1 MALVSNYKNL
11 CCNSSVSAS
20 RSFWYHLIHNRCLQN
35 YRICWSTWSKQHMC
49 FKYRLCLL
57 CMPAWVLSH
66 LWLFVTLWTIAS
78 HTPLSMGFY
87 RKEHWS
93 GLPFPPL
100 GNLPAP
106 RIEPM
111 SLYLLHWQVGSVPL
125 APSKKPHS
133 SLHLLYHPAK
143 GLIQYSV
150 AENKL

>member
-66 LWLFVTLWTIAS
+66 LTLCDPVDHS
-78 HTPLSMGFY
+78 
-87 RKEHWS
+87 
-93 GLPFPPL
+93 
-100 GNLPAP
+100 
-106 RIEPM
+106 
-111 SLYLLHWQVGSVPL
+111 Q
-125 APSKKPHS
+125 PHS
-133 SLHLLYHPAK
+133 SVHGILQKRTLEWVAISAFRKSSRPKNWTHVSISPALAGGFYTTSTIEEAPLKLTSSVSPSK
-143 GLIQYSV
+143 GVNTIFCCR
-150 AENKL
+150 K